1 MFDFVHQRKR
11 VVQIIMV
18 LATLP
23 FLFWGLESYQ
33 RDGGDYVAMV
43 AGEKIERPEFD
54 QALRDQQERM
64 RAALGKNFDPAMLDN
79 PEVRFSVIE
88 NLIQQRL
95 LQREAKRA
103 GLAVSDSQLTEII
116 RDIPAFQ
123 QDGKFSKQRYEALLR
138 NQGMTPLSFESR
150 VRQEMMQ
157 QQLSD
162 AYANNGLM
170 PGTVAERIIRLSE
183 EQRET
188 SRVQIQ
194 PEQFLSQAKPD
205 DAAVKAYYDSHQA
218 EFQLP
223 EQVRVEYLVLSLD
236 DLARQAQVS
245 PDETRKYFDEHK
257 AEFGPPEE
265 RQASHILV
273 TVSAA
278 APDVDKAAAR
288 AKAEQLLAQVRQ
300 APQRFAELAR
310 QHSQDPG
317 SAAKGGD
324 LGFFGRGMM
333 VKAFEDAAFQ
343 MKPGEISGL
352 VQSDFGFHI
361 IKLTA
366 IKTGKPVNL
375 DEVRIKIEQ
384 ELRKQ
389 KAAKTFG
396 EMAEGFSNMVYE
408 QSDSLKPAAE
418 KFKLSVQQSGW
429 VGRKAGESSFFTN
442 ERLLQAIFSE
452 DALKNKRNTEAVE
465 VTPNTLVSARVLD
478 HRLATM
484 RPLATVKD
492 EIAKR
497 VARQQAGAM
506 ALKEGREKLARL
518 QKGEAVTLAWGTA
531 QQISR
536 RQPQN
541 AHGLDE
547 EAVQAI
553 FKTGSAK
560 LPAYTGVANSQGG
573 FTLLRVS
580 RVIESGPVDQ
590 AKRKAFSRQ
599 LQQLL
604 AQEEY
609 SSYLAGIRQRSE
621 VTVRKDSLEKKQ

>member
-11 VVQIIMV
+11 IVQIIMV

-33 RDGGDYVAMV
+33 RGGDDYVAMV

-54 QALRDQQERM
+54 QALRDQQEKM

-79 PEVRFSVIE
+79 PEVRFSVID

-95 LQREAKRA
+95 LQREAERA

-123 QDGKFSKQRYEALLR
+123 QDGRFSRQRYEALLR

-150 VRQEMMQ
+150 VRREMMQ
-157 QQLSD
+157 QQLND

-170 PGTVAERIIRLSE
+170 PSTVTERIIRLSE
-183 EQRET
+183 EQREA

-236 DLARQAQVS
+236 NLARQAQVS

-257 AEFGPPEE
+257 AEFGQPEE

-288 AKAEQLLAQVRQ
+288 AKTEQLLAQVRQ
-300 APQRFAELAR
+300 APQRFAELAS

-366 IKTGKPVNL
+366 IKTGKPISI
-375 DEVRIKIEQ
+375 DEVKSRIEQ

-396 EMAEGFSNMVYE
+396 EMAEGFSNTVYE

-429 VGRKAGESSFFTN
+429 VGRKTGESSFFAN

-465 VTPNTLVSARVLD
+465 VTPNTLVSARILD
-478 HRLATM
+478 HTPATM
-484 RPLATVKD
+484 RSLGTVKD

-497 VARQQAGAM
+497 VARQQASAM

-518 QKGEAVTLAWGTA
+518 QKGEVVAVAWGTV

-573 FTLLRVS
+573 FTLLRIS
-580 RVIESGPVDQ
+580 RVIESGPVDE
-590 AKRKAFSRQ
+590 AKRKVFGRQ